1 MIREYTQ
8 ADNDELINIWLKAS
22 LLAHPFLDSEFIDK
36 EKKNIREVY
45 LPNTKTWVYINN
57 NILEG
62 FISMIDNEVG
72 ALFVSP
78 QKHRNGIGKALMNH
92 VSLLHNELEVEVFK
106 KNIIGRGFYDSYG
119 FKFIQEHIHEE
130 TNNILLRMKYSK

>member
-106 KNIIGRGFYDSYG
+106 KNIIGRGFYDS
-119 FKFIQEHIHEE
+119 
-130 TNNILLRMKYSK
+130 